1 MCFLPQGISHCPIN
15 SFCFFN
21 AQVIGEKTKAQRA
34 YIFSLGSQSD
44 SNQGNSC
51 WNKEGRK

>member
-15 SFCFFN
+15 SFFFLN
-21 AQVIGEKTKAQRA
+21 AQVTGEKTKAPRA

-44 SNQGNSC
+44 SNQGN
-51 WNKEGRK
+51 